1 VKVPSV
7 SNRSGYWTQDG
18 KVCVVRQH
26 QVALISIRKP
36 ATEAHAD
43 SSFVDPVH
51 AKDCRLLFLSLCPFG
66 PLPTGKTSGKCEA
79 KFLFK

>member
-1 VKVPSV
+1 VNVPSV

-26 QVALISIRKP
+26 QVALIPIRKP

-51 AKDCRLLFLSLCPFG
+51 AKDGRVLFLPLLF
-66 PLPTGKTSGKCEA
+66 PLPIRPIANRQNKRQM
-79 KFLFK
+79 